1 VNAFFKIVDGASAG
15 YTLAYVSFKLFRP
28 FLSWSSSIDMNNLY
42 FKPNY
47 RDSNLDPWAIDEPFV
62 HQRNLSHILNS
73 RELLSRSIRWIMS
86 VSLLAVGICVFNFCP
101 TVLGADGVQDS
112 AKPMPVSDKFKAQTS
127 LFLATYC
134 ADCHSVDAQ
143 EADLRFDTIGHD
155 MSDVKTA
162 QLWSDIF
169 AQVQFSEMPP
179 SDADQPAAKTKS
191 HFLKQVESELMR
203 FGIGF
208 GLEEKMLL
216 PQYGNYVDH
225 ASLFDG
231 SITEMPFTPSRLWR
245 QRPFIY
251 DAVWKNAY
259 GRAPWYSVKIGGTGN
274 HLIQRG
280 PHQGKFLA
288 HRYFADA
295 KYANPFFEFVHHASG
310 FTDYAT
316 IVADQ
321 SSLEALMV
329 NAETMAE
336 ILTLGQKVRVVTQ
349 VKNKGSR
356 TGNNEAM
363 FVGGVTTSA
372 NEYRG
377 RVPVIFRKI
386 MNSDN
391 AVAKVDFDEAL
402 NVAFNLFLRRLP
414 RPEEYEHYWDNV
426 FQKNAPLGNTMALQA
441 VLMFVSLSPE
451 FVYRMELGLGEED
464 KHGRRFLSPQEL
476 VHAINYAFQN
486 KPAFGIDAIETI
498 DVYTKQSEAPIRKT
512 MSTPNP
518 SWAAKHNRLVNE
530 MRDGTL
536 QTQADV
542 ERVVRQMLKGNRK
555 QGALNHNRTYLTT
568 ANPRILQFFRE
579 FFGYYKAH
587 EVFKD
592 VDKFEKIAGFKQF
605 NSGTASKLEYDT
617 DSLIQHILAD
627 DKNVLYE
634 LLTTDKVMASYWNG
648 ANPED
653 QIKRSRGQETYA
665 ETHHLQSYNL
675 DPFEMAYDNKKSGQ
689 VLRASKEQ
697 RCGILTQP
705 SWLVAHSGNFDNDPV
720 RRGKWIREKLLAGTV
735 LDVPVTVD
743 AQIPD
748 DEHKTL
754 RERFSVVHEAE
765 CWRCHKKMNPLG
777 MPFEAF
783 NHVGRWRAA
792 EKDKPVDVSGGI
804 SFTGDSSIEGEVHGV
819 RELMEKLA
827 TSDLVRQS
835 FIRHVFRFWMGRN
848 EMLSDSKTLIAMD
861 LAYVESQGSFQELLV
876 CLLTSDSFLYRK

>member
-1 VNAFFKIVDGASAG
+1 
-15 YTLAYVSFKLFRP
+15 
-28 FLSWSSSIDMNNLY
+28 MNELHFAPSTRSPDFNL
-42 FKPNY
+42 
-47 RDSNLDPWAIDEPFV
+47 RAIDEP
-62 HQRNLSHILNS
+62 LILQTNTANI
-73 RELLSRSIRWIMS
+73 LLSREMF
-86 VSLLAVGICVFNFCP
+86 SLCFRLMASAGFYAVGFCVFSFCAN
-101 TVLGADGVQDS
+101 VLGGDGMQDS
-112 AKPMPVSDKFKAQTS
+112 DKPMPASDEFEAQTS
-127 LFLATYC
+127 SFLTTYC
-134 ADCHSVDAQ
+134 ADCHGVDTQ
-143 EADLRFDTIGHD
+143 EADLRFDTIGYD
-155 MSDVKTA
+155 VSDVKTA

-169 AQVQFSEMPP
+169 AQIQFSEMPP

-191 HFLKQVESELMR
+191 LFLNQVESELMR

-208 GLEEKMLL
+208 GLEEKMLF

-225 ASLFDG
+225 DSLFDG
-231 SITEMPFTPSRLWR
+231 SVKEMPFTPSRLWR

-251 DAVWKNAY
+251 DAVWENAY
-259 GRAPWYSVKIGGTGN
+259 GRAPRYSVKIGGTGN
-274 HLIQRG
+274 HLIERG
-280 PHQGKFLA
+280 PHKGKFLA
-288 HRYFADA
+288 HRYFADT

-321 SSLEALMV
+321 SSLEALLV

-336 ILTLGQKVRVVTQ
+336 ILTVGQKVRVVTQ

-386 MNSDN
+386 MNTDGTVS
-391 AVAKVDFDEAL
+391 KVDFDEAL
-402 NVAFNLFLRRLP
+402 NVAFSLFLRRLP
-414 RPEEYEHYWDNV
+414 REEEYDHYWENV
-426 FQKNAPLGNTMALQA
+426 FNKNAQLGNTMALQA
-441 VLMFVSLSPE
+441 VLMYVSLSPE

-476 VHAINYAFQN
+476 VHSINYALNN
-486 KPAFGIDAIETI
+486 KPAFGIDEIETI
-498 DVYTKQSEAPIRKT
+498 DIYTKKSETPVRKT

-518 SWAAKHNRLVNE
+518 SWAARHSRLVNE
-530 MRDGTL
+530 MEDGKLKTR
-536 QTQADV
+536 ADV
-542 ERVVRQMLKGNRK
+542 ERVVRQMLEGNRK
-555 QGALNHNRTYLTT
+555 KGAINHNRTYLTT
-568 ANPRILQFFRE
+568 TNPRILQFFRE
-579 FFGYYKAH
+579 YFGYYKAR

-592 VDKFEKIAGFKQF
+592 VDKFEERTGFKQF
-605 NSGTASKLEYDT
+605 NSGTASKFEYDT
-617 DSLIQHILAD
+617 DTLIQHILAND
-627 DKNVLYE
+627 ENVLYE
-634 LLTTDKVMASYWNG
+634 LLTTDKVIVSYWNG

-653 QIKRSRGQETYA
+653 QIKKAGGKQA
-665 ETHHLQSYNL
+665 FIETHHLQGYNL
-675 DPFEMAYDNKKSGQ
+675 DPFEKAYEDAKNRR
-689 VLRASKEQ
+689 VLRAPKEQ

-735 LDVPVTVD
+735 LDVPVTVE

-754 RERFSVVHEAE
+754 RERFSVVHESE

-783 NHVGRWRAA
+783 NHVGHWRGS
-792 EKDKPVDVSGGI
+792 EKDKPVDVSGRI
-804 SFTGDSSIEGEVHGV
+804 SFTGDASIEGEVQGV
-819 RELMEKLA
+819 REMMEKLA
-827 TSDLVRQS
+827 SSDLVRQS

-848 EMLSDSKTLIAMD
+848 EMLSDSKTLIAMEK
-861 LAYVESQGSFQELLV
+861 AYVESKGSFKELLV